1 MWFGVCNGGLGALFR
16 LLCSFVSVFG
26 FAVDV
31 VDLRYCFG
39 WIVGYF
45 PVWVGVVGM
54 MFLVAWF
61 WFIGFGYCL

>member
-26 FAVDV
+26 FVVDV

-45 PVWVGVVGM
+45 LFGVVGM
-54 MFLVAWF
+54 MVLVAWF